1 MIYIKAN
8 SKSDTVVGVEDND
21 LKYVNGDNA
30 KIVAVKENTVYKNNA
45 SSGGIKVIRDGIVI
59 RQFEPLNRHLMSRFN
74 SSNTE
79 ISDLYER
86 VWSAVKQFNRSNHN
100 VDSYV
105 YLSDV
110 DLYYLDN
117 VDSGGVGPLDAHFR
131 KYSITNDGII
141 STRKVAMPNVYND
154 NRICHGNTTASNYN
168 NTNEEDAYHS
178 IINGFFTTGFNSDLN
193 TKTVNIESYIQL
205 EDYFITR
212 RSEQLGLGEADIKGV
227 LRHIQS
233 NYEIPIN
240 DPTSYHRVN
249 IVGLVGIACLLG
261 IDYSMFKVR

>member
-1 MIYIKAN
+1 MIYIKTN

-21 LKYVNGDNA
+21 LKYVNGDDA

-45 SSGGIKVIRDGIVI
+45 SSDGLKVIRDGFVMG
-59 RQFEPLNRHLMSRFN
+59 QFEPLNRHLTSRFN
-74 SSNTE
+74 ASNTE
-79 ISDLYER
+79 LRQLYTR
-86 VWSAVKQFNRSNHN
+86 VWDAVKQFNRSNHN

-117 VDSGGVGPLDAHFR
+117 DGSGGGPLDAHFR
-131 KYSITNDGII
+131 KYSIRNEGTI
-141 STRKVAMPNVYND
+141 SKGKVALPNVFND

-168 NTNEEDAYHS
+168 NTNEEGAYHN
-178 IINGFFTTGFNSDLN
+178 IINGFFTTGFNNDLN
-193 TKTVNIESYIQL
+193 SKTVNLESYNRL

-212 RSEQLGLGEADIKGV
+212 RSEQLGLGEEDIKGV
-227 LRHIQS
+227 LRHIKNNFDIHLHNS
-233 NYEIPIN
+233 E
-240 DPTSYHRVN
+240 RAN

-261 IDYSMFKVR
+261 IDYSIFKVR